1 MFQVPPPMKVL
12 HPVLMHSAS
21 RQGNFDSLPAS
32 TLASNRS
39 GNAYNNNNPGSNGVI
54 LHTLTAG
61 ETTSEKKQIDAQLE
75 ESQQYQSVA
84 DLRRIEQERQESN
97 RETSLKRQQQSQQ
110 LLENMAKLRELEVQ
124 RNDLLEVADSYR
136 K

>member
-39 GNAYNNNNPGSNGVI
+39 GNNPGGSGGNPVI

-61 ETTSEKKQIDAQLE
+61 ETTSEKKQIDE
-75 ESQQYQSVA
+75 
-84 DLRRIEQERQESN
+84 
-97 RETSLKRQQQSQQ
+97 
-110 LLENMAKLRELEVQ
+110 
-124 RNDLLEVADSYR
+124 
-136 K
+136 

>member
-1 MFQVPPPMKVL
+1 MFQVPPPQKVL

-39 GNAYNNNNPGSNGVI
+39 GNAYNNNNPSSHATGII

-61 ETTSEKKQIDAQLE
+61 ETTSEKKQID
-75 ESQQYQSVA
+75 
-84 DLRRIEQERQESN
+84 
-97 RETSLKRQQQSQQ
+97 
-110 LLENMAKLRELEVQ
+110 
-124 RNDLLEVADSYR
+124 
-136 K
+136 